1 MNRSK
6 RQSLV
11 IFLLMM
17 FGMLLGIAAFAVHS
31 ISKGIGLGVMLIS
44 NMIGFG
50 FAARLRCSN
59 CGFVL
64 SRKFPVGALILLWL
78 AKDKCPNCG
87 ENT

>member
-31 ISKGIGLGVMLIS
+31 IS
-44 NMIGFG
+44 NRHRF
-50 FAARLRCSN
+50 RCDAH
-59 CGFVL
+59 F
-64 SRKFPVGALILLWL
+64 KYDWLWL
-78 AKDKCPNCG
+78 RSTAALFKLRHRALTQVSSWSINFALACEG
-87 ENT
+87 QMSELW